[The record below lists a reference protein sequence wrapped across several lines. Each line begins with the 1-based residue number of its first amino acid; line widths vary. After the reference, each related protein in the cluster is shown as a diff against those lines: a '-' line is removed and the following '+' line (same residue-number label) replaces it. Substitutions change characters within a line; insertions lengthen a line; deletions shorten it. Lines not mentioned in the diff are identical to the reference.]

1 MIIVYSMQN
10 CPKCSMIKTKLKQ
23 ENIDFSDR
31 YRIKVLKK
39 NLISRKKLNRAAWRK
54 EFLMKLYVKRK
65 ITVKRPIPKF
75 AKISFSKSQ
84 NQ

>member
-1 MIIVYSMQN
+1 MNIPITDLIIANRNIFYEN
-10 CPKCSMIKTKLKQ
+10 K
-23 ENIDFSDR
+23 NIDLPDR
-31 YRIKVLKK
+31 YRINILKK

-65 ITVKRPIPKF
+65 ITVKRPMPKF